1 MNEHINRRQL
11 LKVTG
16 AAAAATATGATFA
29 PQSYARQDAEVTITW
44 WDYFSDANGAAM
56 DAQFAR
62 YMEANPNVTI
72 ERTYIA
78 FADLKQRLLQGAA
91 AGDLPDVVVIDNPD
105 HQAFSSLGVFEDV
118 TDRVAEWGQAENFF
132 EGPWFSTT
140 FQDRNYGIPD
150 NSNCLVLWYNT
161 ALFEEAGLEPPT
173 TWEELTA
180 AAEALTEGDRF
191 GLAVSGVKSEEGTF
205 QWLPFLWATGEDIG
219 TIDSEGGR
227 RALQLWVDMVENGTM
242 SQGILGWDQQDVRT
256 QFQNGRAAMMSNGPW
271 QIPVLA
277 EEAPDLEWNVVTLPE
292 DQQGASIL
300 GGENTAIV
308 KGSEN
313 VDAAWDLLTWRQ
325 EPEELRT
332 YLTDAGK
339 LPSRSD
345 LAEDWSDDPVITV
358 FVEQLKVAKAR
369 AYGDKYPEISAAIQ
383 EAIQSAVGG
392 QTDVESAVAKA
403 QQVITPLLPEG

>member
-1 MNEHINRRQL
+1 
-11 LKVTG
+11 
-16 AAAAATATGATFA
+16 
-29 PQSYARQDAEVTITW
+29 
-44 WDYFSDANGAAM
+44 M

-91 AGDLPDVVVIDNPD
+91 AGELPDVVVIDNPD

-118 TDRVAEWGQAENFF
+118 TDRVAEWGQADNYF

-140 FQDRNYGIPD
+140 FQDKNYGIPD

-161 ALFEEAGLEPPT
+161 AFFEEAGLEPPT
-173 TWEELTA
+173 TWDELTSS
-180 AAEALTEGDRF
+180 AEALTEGDRF

-205 QWLPFLWATGEDIG
+205 QWLPFLWATGEDLA
-219 TIDSEGGR
+219 TLDSEGGR
-227 RALQLWVDMVENGTM
+227 RALQLWVDMVEGGSM
-242 SQGILGWDQQDVRT
+242 SKGILGWDQQDVRT

-271 QIPVLA
+271 QIPVLQ
-277 EEAPDLEWNVVTLPE
+277 EESPDLEWDVVTLPE

-300 GGENTAIV
+300 GGENAAIV
-308 KGSEN
+308 QGSEN
-313 VDAAWDLLTWRQ
+313 VDAAWDLLMWRQ

-383 EAIQSAVGG
+383 EAIQAAVGG
-392 QTDVESAVAKA
+392 QTDVESALAKA
-403 QQVITPLLPEG
+403 QQTITPLLPEG

>member
-1 MNEHINRRQL
+1 MNEQLNRRQL

-16 AAAAATATGATFA
+16 AAAAATVTGSSFA
-29 PQSYARQDAEVTITW
+29 PRSHARQDAEVTITW

-62 YMEANPNVTI
+62 YMEEHPNVTI
-72 ERTYIA
+72 ERTYIG

-105 HQAFSSLGVFEDV
+105 HQAFSSLGVFEDI
-118 TDRVAEWGQAENFF
+118 TDRVSEWGQADNYF

-161 ALFEEAGLEPPT
+161 ALLQEAGLEPPT

-191 GLAVSGVKSEEGTF
+191 GMAVSAIKSEEGTF
-205 QWLPFLWATGEDIG
+205 QWLPFLWATGEDLA

-227 RALQLWVDMVENGTM
+227 RALQLWVDMVESGTM

-271 QIPVLA
+271 QIPVLQD
-277 EEAPDLEWNVVTLPE
+277 ESPDLEWSVVTLPV
-292 DQQGASIL
+292 DKQGASIL

-313 VDAAWDLLTWRQ
+313 IDAAWDLLMWRQ

-339 LPSRSD
+339 LPSRAD

-383 EAIQSAVGG
+383 EAIQAAVGG
-392 QTDVESAVAKA
+392 QTDVESALAKA
-403 QQVITPLLPEG
+403 QQTITPLLPEG

>member
-1 MNEHINRRQL
+1 MNDQMNRRQL
-11 LKVTG
+11 LKVSG

-29 PQSYARQDAEVTITW
+29 PRSLARQDAKVTITW

-56 DAQFAR
+56 DAQHAR
-62 YMEANPNVTI
+62 YMKANPNVTI
-72 ERTYIA
+72 ERTYIT

-91 AGDLPDVVVIDNPD
+91 AGDLPDVVIIDNPD
-105 HQAFSSLGVFEDV
+105 HQAFSSLGIFEDV
-118 TDRVAEWGQAENFF
+118 TDRVAEWGQADKYF

-140 FQDRNYGIPD
+140 FKDKNYGIPD

-161 ALFEEAGLEPPT
+161 NFLKEAGIEPPT
-173 TWEELTA
+173 DWDELKS

-191 GLAVSGVKSEEGTF
+191 GLAVSGIKSEEGTF
-205 QWLPFLWATGEDIG
+205 QWLPFLWETGADLD
-219 TIDSEGGR
+219 TLDSEGGQ
-227 RALQLWVDMVENGTM
+227 RALQLWVDMVDNGWM
-242 SQGILGWDQQDVRT
+242 SKGILGWDQQDVRT

-271 QIPVLA
+271 QIPVLK
-277 EEAPDLEWNVVTLPE
+277 EEAPDLEWNVVTLPKDKE
-292 DQQGASIL
+292 GASIL
-300 GGENTAIV
+300 GGENAAIV

-325 EPEELRT
+325 EPDELKT

-345 LAEDWSDDPVITV
+345 LAENFSDDPVITV
-358 FVEQLKVAKAR
+358 FLEQLKVAKAR

-392 QTDVESAVAKA
+392 QTDVESALKKA
-403 QQVITPLLPEG
+403 QQTITPLLPQG

>member
-1 MNEHINRRQL
+1 MNEQMNRRQL

-29 PQSYARQDAEVTITW
+29 PRSYARQDAEVSITW
-44 WDYFSDANGAAM
+44 WDYFTDANGAAM

-62 YMEANPNVTI
+62 YMEANPNITI
-72 ERTYIA
+72 ERTYIG

-118 TDRVAEWGQAENFF
+118 TDRVAEWGQADSYF

-173 TWEELTA
+173 TWEELTST
-180 AAEALTEGDRF
+180 AESLTEGDRF
-191 GLAVSGVKSEEGTF
+191 GLAVSGIKSEEGTF
-205 QWLPFLWATGEDIG
+205 QWLPFLWATGEDLA
-219 TIDSEGGR
+219 TIDSEGGQ

-271 QIPVLA
+271 QIPVLQ
-277 EEAPDLEWNVVTLPE
+277 EESPDLEWNVVTLPE

-300 GGENTAIV
+300 GGENAAIV

-313 VDAAWDLLTWRQ
+313 VDAAWDLLMWRQ

-369 AYGDKYPEISAAIQ
+369 AYGDKYPEISAAVQ
-383 EAIQSAVGG
+383 EAIQAAVGG
-392 QTDVESAVAKA
+392 QTDVASALAKA

>member
-345 LAEDWSDDPVITV
+345 LAEDWSDDPVVSV

>member
-1 MNEHINRRQL
+1 MNDQMNRRQL
-11 LKVTG
+11 LKVSG

-29 PQSYARQDAEVTITW
+29 PRSLARQDAKVTITW

-56 DAQFAR
+56 DAQHAR
-62 YMEANPNVTI
+62 YMKANPNVTI
-72 ERTYIA
+72 ERTYIT

-91 AGDLPDVVVIDNPD
+91 AGDLPDVVIIDNPD
-105 HQAFSSLGVFEDV
+105 HQAFSSLGIFEDV
-118 TDRVAEWGQAENFF
+118 TDRVAEWGQADKYF

-140 FQDRNYGIPD
+140 FKDKNYGIPD

-161 ALFEEAGLEPPT
+161 NFLKEAGLEPPT
-173 TWEELTA
+173 DWDELKS

-191 GLAVSGVKSEEGTF
+191 GLAVSGIKSEEGTF
-205 QWLPFLWATGEDIG
+205 QWLPFLWETGADLD
-219 TIDSEGGR
+219 TLDSEGGQ
-227 RALQLWVDMVENGTM
+227 RALQLWVDMVDNGWM
-242 SQGILGWDQQDVRT
+242 SKGILGWDQQDVRT

-271 QIPVLA
+271 QIPVLK
-277 EEAPDLEWNVVTLPE
+277 EEAPDLEWNVVTLPKDKE
-292 DQQGASIL
+292 GASIL
-300 GGENTAIV
+300 GGENAAIV

-325 EPEELRT
+325 EPDELKT

-345 LAEDWSDDPVITV
+345 LAEKFSDDPVITV
-358 FVEQLKVAKAR
+358 FLEQLKVAKAR

-392 QTDVESAVAKA
+392 QTDVESALKKA
-403 QQVITPLLPEG
+403 QQTITPLLPQG

>member
-1 MNEHINRRQL
+1 MNDQMNRRQL

-29 PQSYARQDAEVTITW
+29 PRSLARQDAKVTITW

-56 DAQFAR
+56 DAQHAR
-62 YMEANPNVTI
+62 YMKANPNVTI

-91 AGDLPDVVVIDNPD
+91 AGDLPDVVIIDNPD
-105 HQAFSSLGVFEDV
+105 HQAFSSLGIFEDV
-118 TDRVAEWGQAENFF
+118 TDRVAEWGQADKYF

-140 FQDRNYGIPD
+140 FKDKNYGIPD

-161 ALFEEAGLEPPT
+161 SFLKEAGLEPPT
-173 TWEELTA
+173 TWEELTSSA
-180 AAEALTEGDRF
+180 QALTEGDRF
-191 GLAVSGVKSEEGTF
+191 GLAVSGIKSEEGTF
-205 QWLPFLWATGEDIG
+205 QWLPFLWATGEDLA
-219 TIDSEGGR
+219 TLDSDGGR
-227 RALQLWVDMVENGTM
+227 RALQLWVDMVDNGSM
-242 SQGILGWDQQDVRT
+242 SKGILGWDQQDVRT

-271 QIPVLA
+271 QIPVLKK
-277 EEAPDLEWNVVTLPE
+277 EAPDLEWNVVTLPK
-292 DQQGASIL
+292 DKQGASIL
-300 GGENTAIV
+300 GGENAAIV
-308 KGSEN
+308 KGSKN
-313 VDAAWDLLTWRQ
+313 VDAAWALLTWRQ

-339 LPSRSD
+339 LPSRAD
-345 LAEDWSDDPVITV
+345 LAEGFSDDPVITV
-358 FVEQLKVAKAR
+358 FLEQLKVAKAR

-392 QTDVESAVAKA
+392 QTDVESALKKA
-403 QQVITPLLPEG
+403 QQTITPLLPQG